1 MIFEQLNIHIHRN
14 YLDTDQISF
23 MKNNS
28 KLIMDLKVKCKTIK
42 LDDNIRESI
51 HGFGYD
57 CRGPAP
63 AGSRGTLRMNGV
75 GERRQRDTHT
85 QTLHRRHSFFF

>member
-28 KLIMDLKVKCKTIK
+28 KLIMDLKVKCKTLKPEDI
-42 LDDNIRESI
+42 IRESL

-63 AGSRGTLRMNGV
+63 AGSRGTLRMNRIS
-75 GERRQRDTHT
+75 ERRQTHI
-85 QTLHRRHSFFF
+85 HRRCIEEIAFFFF